1 MDPVD
6 KTFDTVFYWTN
17 KVQNGL
23 QRTTNSAVNTASSLK
38 DYVVDTV
45 NSTVDSV
52 ISKGVDPTASDKV
65 GSRFSS
71 WNVTGL
77 RDLMDDHRAMM
88 ISGGVLA
95 LVIGVGQYRLIMGSH
110 RAKRRRAKRLANG
123 ARKDVVLLVGSV
135 SEPLTR
141 YISHDLVNRGFIVY
155 ITSTQSSADNKF
167 FANEEY
173 EDVKSLIISSKFQD
187 EGFNRDQI
195 RKFDL
200 LLSSDHVPFQGATPN
215 KLSLVG
221 VVFVPDFYYP
231 TGKFQSISS
240 SMWENSFVQKSLIPL
255 NLLSNGV
262 IALAEKYDSNV
273 IFLTSNVTSQLCLPY
288 NAPESI
294 TTCVLQEVSLALSRD
309 YPALNIT
316 NLRLGAI
323 AITHNST
330 CKKSLG
336 IKGDHIRLLHHKLF
350 DLLYAD
356 DNTAVDYVGFG
367 ARLLQ
372 FCGHWVPKSILQL
385 LYRVVNLQ

>member
-6 KTFDTVFYWTN
+6 KTFDTVFYWTS

-23 QRTTNSAVNTASSLK
+23 KSTTDSAVGAASSLK

-45 NSTVDSV
+45 SSTVDSV
-52 ISKGVDPTASDKV
+52 ISKGVDPATADEAR
-65 GSRFSS
+65 SRFPN
-71 WNVTGL
+71 WNIVGL
-77 RDLMDDHRAMM
+77 RNLVDSHKSVVIA
-88 ISGGVLA
+88 GGVLT
-95 LVIGVGQYRLIMGSH
+95 LVIGVGQYHSIMGS
-110 RAKRRRAKRLANG
+110 RKAKRRRAERLPNG

-200 LLSSDHVPFQGATPN
+200 LLSSDHVPFQGASPN

-231 TGKFQSISS
+231 TGKFQSISP
-240 SMWENSFVQKSLIPL
+240 SMWENSFVQKSLVPL
-255 NLLSNGV
+255 NLLSNGL

-273 IFLTSNVTSQLCLPY
+273 IFLTSNVASQLCLPY
-288 NAPESI
+288 NAPECI

-309 YPALNIT
+309 YPALNVT

-350 DLLYAD
+350 DLLYSD
-356 DNTAVDYVGFG
+356 DNAAVDYVGFG

-372 FCGHWVPKSILQL
+372 LCGSWLPKSILQL
-385 LYRVVNLQ
+385 LYRIGSFH